1 MINRLLLLS
10 ALTVLLATAQPCTAS
25 AALRF
30 APQPTLSLSLTERNF
45 RPFVRLL
52 EEILQSPVELVLK
65 RDYAEIIAALE
76 NDQIDLAYLG
86 PLPYVIASNSDPALE
101 PLLRFTEP
109 DGSASY
115 RCVLVVFGDTPAT
128 DLPHP
133 CRVAHTQ
140 PYSTCGYF
148 MASQLLQQI
157 GRNLETCDYSYAGS
171 HDGAALEVV
180 RGHAD
185 LATIKDSIATDY
197 GKLGLRVIAES
208 GPLPGFLLVGNRR
221 TLNEA
226 SFSQL
231 RQQLLTRQALPEGE
245 PLQLIGKNL
254 IAVKAE
260 DYETLRQQ
268 LQRQPVPGL
277 GQ

>member
-10 ALTVLLATAQPCTAS
+10 ALTALLAAAQPCAAS
-25 AALRF
+25 ATLRF
-30 APQPTLSLSLTERNF
+30 APQPTLSLSLTEHSF
-45 RPFVRLL
+45 RPFVQLL
-52 EEILQSPVELVLK
+52 EDILQRPVELVLK
-65 RDYAEIIAALE
+65 RDYAEIIAALK

-86 PLPYVIASNSDPALE
+86 PLPYVIASDSDPDVL
-101 PLLRFTEP
+101 PLVRFTEP
-109 DGSASY
+109 DGSTSY

-133 CRVAHTQ
+133 CRVALTQ

-171 HDGAALEVV
+171 HDSAALEVV

-185 LATIKDSIATDY
+185 LAALKDSVATDY
-197 GKLGLRVIAES
+197 AKLGLRVIAQSES
-208 GPLPGFLLVGNRR
+208 LPGFLLVGNRR
-221 TLNEA
+221 TLDKA
-226 SFSQL
+226 GCSQL
-231 RQQLLTRQALPEGE
+231 RQQLLKRQALLEGE

-260 DYETLRQQ
+260 DYATLRQQ